1 MRAFGVVVI
10 VLGLVAS
17 SVCVAI
23 YWTGYQAKRLASKQ
37 GRQEIKAEITE
48 TAKFVTTDKDFHKG
62 LGEEFRPLLILLGV
76 LVIAG
81 LLSLI
86 GLGD

>member
-1 MRAFGVVVI
+1 MRAFGGVVI
-10 VLGLVAS
+10 VLGLIAFW
-17 SVCVAI
+17 VCGAI
-23 YWTGYQAKRLASKQ
+23 LWTGYQAKRLASKQ